1 MRYLKAFSFIQILL
15 QVLLSQV
22 YSQFQQGYLNEAGSN
37 TNYILKLGE
46 WESNYYNLS
55 SMQTNVFGK
64 LKIYPNISSLD
75 KKLHYYLSLTKV
87 KLPQE
92 IFPRV
97 FNFIDRVEKLVKS
110 NGSSN
115 SVDLPKIQVFMSR

>member
-1 MRYLKAFSFIQILL
+1 
-15 QVLLSQV
+15 
-22 YSQFQQGYLNEAGSN
+22 
-37 TNYILKLGE
+37 
-46 WESNYYNLS
+46 
-55 SMQTNVFGK
+55 MQTNVFGK

-115 SVDLPKIQVFMSR
+115 SVDLPKIQVSMSR